1 MATKIEQQNKN
12 EKVTRPPI
20 VVVMGHIDH
29 GKTKLL
35 DTIRKENVVD
45 KAAGGEPRPV
55 SGRESGG
62 ITQHI
67 GAYEAEVS
75 ASSGETKKITFLDT
89 PGHGAFSKMRARGA
103 HVADI
108 AILVIAA
115 DDGIKPQTIEALET
129 IQKAGIPFIV
139 AINKIDKTG
148 ADPDKVKK
156 ELAEKNVLV
165 EEWGGKTPAIA
176 ISAKEGTGVHDLLE
190 MILLVAEL
198 EDLKATLQMPAEGVI
213 IESHLEPKRGNTA
226 TVLVTNGTLK
236 QGDFIVAGNA
246 FSPVRIFE
254 NFRSTPIR
262 EALPS
267 QPARITGF
275 NTIPEVGL
283 IFKTVRTKK
292 EAEAD
297 ISRAKDLAQSLV
309 TPPSVPKEKTDE
321 EEQKPHIVPLVLKA
335 DVTGSLEAIAGELK
349 KLEKENL
356 FIKIIKQGVGS
367 INEDDAKIAGSTKG
381 SAIAGFHVKI
391 EKEALPLAERFGI
404 AIKTFDIIYE
414 LIEWV
419 ESHMKSTVPEDTKEI
434 VIGEAHIIKVFSSKG
449 SKQIV
454 GGRVISG
461 TIKNKSKVNILRRG
475 TVIAQGRIVELQHK
489 KTDVGEISEGND
501 FGVRID
507 SPTAIAEKDTI
518 QTLEEKQKSY

>member
-1 MATKIEQQNKN
+1 MATATEQQNTN
-12 EKVTRPPI
+12 TQTRPPI

-45 KAAGGEPRPV
+45 K
-55 SGRESGG
+55 ESGG

-75 ASSGETKKITFLDT
+75 ASPGEIKKITFLDT
-89 PGHGAFSKMRARGA
+89 PGHGAFSNMRARGA

-129 IQKAGIPFIV
+129 IQKAHIPFIV

-156 ELAEKNVLV
+156 ELAEKEVLV

-176 ISAKEGTGVHDLLE
+176 ISAKEGTGIHDLLE

-198 EDLKATLQMPAEGVI
+198 EDLKANPNMPAEGVI

-226 TVLVTNGTLK
+226 TILITNGTLK

-254 NFRSTPIR
+254 NFRSVLIR
-262 EALPS
+262 QALPS
-267 QPARITGF
+267 QPARIIGF
-275 NTIPEVGL
+275 NVIPEVGL
-283 IFKTVRTKK
+283 TFKTVKTKK
-292 EAEAD
+292 EAEAE
-297 ISRAKDLAQSLV
+297 ISRTKDLAQSSFI
-309 TPPSVPKEKTDE
+309 PPPAAKEKTNE

-335 DVTGSLEAIAGELK
+335 DATGSLEAIEGELK

-356 FIKIIKQGVGS
+356 VIKIIKKGVGS

-381 SAIAGFHVKI
+381 SAIIGFHVKI
-391 EKEALPLAERFGI
+391 EKEALPLAERFGV
-404 AIKTFDIIYE
+404 AIKTFEIIYE
-414 LIEWV
+414 LVEWAQ
-419 ESHMKSTVPEDTKEI
+419 SHMKATAPEDTREI
-434 VIGEAHIIKVFSSKG
+434 VIGEAHIIKVFSTKG

-454 GGRVISG
+454 GGKVLSG
-461 TIKNKSKVNILRRG
+461 IIKNKSKVNILRRG

-489 KTDVGEISEGND
+489 KTDVGEVSEGND

-518 QTLEEKQKSY
+518 QALEEKTEKQPFS

>member
-1 MATKIEQQNKN
+1 MTTTNINQNTPGKT
-12 EKVTRPPI
+12 TRPPI

-45 KAAGGEPRPV
+45 K
-55 SGRESGG
+55 ESGG

-67 GAYEAEVS
+67 GAYEAEVD

-103 HVADI
+103 RVADI

-198 EDLKATLQMPAEGVI
+198 EDLKATLHMPAEGVI

-254 NFRSTPIR
+254 NFRNIPIR

-283 IFKTVRTKK
+283 AFKTVKTKK

-297 ISRAKDLAQSLV
+297 ISRTKDLAQSLV
-309 TPPSVPKEKTDE
+309 TPPAVPKEKTSD

-335 DVTGSLEAIAGELK
+335 DATGSLEAIAGELK
-349 KLEKENL
+349 KLSAKSGSALGGEKF

-381 SAIAGFHVKI
+381 SAIAGFRVKI

-419 ESHMKSTVPEDTKEI
+419 ESHMKSTAPEDTKEI
-434 VIGEAHIIKVFSSKG
+434 VIGEANIIKVFSSKG

-454 GGRVISG
+454 GGRVVSG
-461 TIKNKSKVNILRRG
+461 IIKNKSKVNILRRG
-475 TVIAQGRIVELQHK
+475 TVIAQGRIVELRHK
-489 KTDVGEISEGND
+489 KADVGEISEGND

-507 SPTAIAEKDTI
+507 SPTTIAEKDTV
-518 QTLEEKQKSY
+518 QALEEKTAKKIL